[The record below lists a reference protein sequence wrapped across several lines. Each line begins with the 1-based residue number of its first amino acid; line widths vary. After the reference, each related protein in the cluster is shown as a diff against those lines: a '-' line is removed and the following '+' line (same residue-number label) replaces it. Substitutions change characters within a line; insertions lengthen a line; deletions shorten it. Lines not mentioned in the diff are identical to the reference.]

1 MLEVTRP
8 THLRTLLE
16 MAAVAG
22 RVSTPIA
29 CLAAAAILLGS
40 APGTLRAG
48 ANDRPAW
55 TKAWPDTDLEQTQVP
70 LTEIRSGGV
79 PRDGIPP
86 IDGPKTVPV
95 EKADLRPKEPVI
107 QLEIGE
113 DARAYPLRV
122 LMWHE
127 IANDV
132 VDGRPVAVTYCPLC
146 NAAVV
151 FDRRVGERTLD
162 FGTSGMLRKSDLVM
176 YDRQTESLWQ
186 QFIGQAIVGEFA
198 GSTLDVVPSRIV
210 SWAEFSS
217 SHPDGRVL
225 VPNNPSARPY
235 GRNPYEGYDQAERPF
250 LYRGT
255 TPGGVEPMMYV
266 VAVGERAWSLP
277 LLREKKTVEPGDLRI
292 EWTSGVGSALETDTV
307 GAGRDLGSV
316 IVTREGEAVPHHF
329 TFAFV
334 FFAFHPEG
342 RLDTRTG
349 PVTPSATPAA
359 PPNASSQP

>member
-1 MLEVTRP
+1 
-8 THLRTLLE
+8 
-16 MAAVAG
+16 
-22 RVSTPIA
+22 
-29 CLAAAAILLGS
+29 LAAAAILLGS

>member
-1 MLEVTRP
+1 
-8 THLRTLLE
+8 
-16 MAAVAG
+16 MAAAAG
-22 RVSTPIA
+22 RVSTPISRW
-29 CLAAAAILLGS
+29 AAVAILLIA
-40 APGTLRAG
+40 APGALAAEPT
-48 ANDRPAW
+48 DEPAW
-55 TKAWPDTDLEQTQVP
+55 TKAWPDTDLEQAKVP

-86 IDGPKTVPV
+86 IDAPKTVPV
-95 EKADLRPKEPVI
+95 EEAKLRPKEPVI
-107 QLEIGE
+107 QLEIGD

-132 VDGRPVAVTYCPLC
+132 VGGRPVAVTYCPLC
-146 NAAVV
+146 NAAIV
-151 FDRRVGERTLD
+151 FDRRVGARTLD

-186 QFIGQAIVGEFA
+186 QFIGQAIVGELA

-210 SWAEFSS
+210 SWSEFAS

-225 VPNNPSARPY
+225 VPKDPSARPY

-266 VAVGERAWSLP
+266 VAVGERAWCLP
-277 LLREKKTVEPGDLRI
+277 LLREKKTIEPGDLRI
-292 EWTSGVGSALETDTV
+292 EWKSGVGSALETDTV

-316 IVTREGEAVPHHF
+316 TVTREGQAVPHHF

-342 RLDTRTG
+342 RLETRAG

-359 PPNASSQP
+359 PTNASSDP

>member
-29 CLAAAAILLGS
+29 CLAAVAILLGS